1 MYVKIQNA
9 SRKRNAFDL
18 LAKLLIFEDFLI
30 KCQYNNFNNNVV
42 IEIMTIKLE
51 RKLIIISR

>member
-18 LAKLLIFEDFLI
+18 LIVLIISEDLLI
-30 KCQYNNFNNNVV
+30 KYQYNNFNNKVV
-42 IEIMTIKLE
+42 IEIKPIKPE
-51 RKLIIISR
+51 RKLIVI